1 MCAPKIAFILS
12 YSPQS
17 IFRFFQFVH
26 QLMDCYR
33 YVQVVL
39 EQVPYYQLFL
49 ALKVW
54 RWRV

>member
-12 YSPQS
+12 CSPQS